1 MVVDEYRFNLNRAQE
16 SLIHDG
22 AVVDIESDD

>member
-1 MVVDEYRFNLNRAQE
+1 MVVDKYRFDLDSAQE
-16 SLIHDG
+16 SLVGDG